1 MIGIM
6 IALFLAA
13 IFLSV
18 IEAQNEN
25 VAGSRYSSAL
35 AVHWMRAAKPPH
47 STLSVLVEFPIQ
59 GAKHVMYSVSVTFSP
74 VREGIS

>member
-35 AVHWMRAAKPPH
+35 AVH
-47 STLSVLVEFPIQ
+47 
-59 GAKHVMYSVSVTFSP
+59 
-74 VREGIS
+74 